1 MKSLLEREI
10 KLAPPQDLDLASL
23 GGERAGA
30 RTLGATYY
38 DTDGGDVVAAFDEL
52 EVELVDGGEEDLRR
66 LRAFS
71 RAPAPTCS
79 IPSSAEDVRTELL
92 GLGRTLGD
100 VRDQDVLIERLRNEA
115 EGLDEVDR
123 EQARRAE
130 ARAAWPDAWR
140 LLDRR
145 AKALG
150 A

>member
-52 EVELVDGGEEDLRR
+52 EVELVDGGEKDLRR
-66 LRAFS
+66 LRAF

-79 IPSSAEDVRTELL
+79 IPTRRTTCARSSWGWAARSATCATRTS
-92 GLGRTLGD
+92 
-100 VRDQDVLIERLRNEA
+100 
-115 EGLDEVDR
+115 
-123 EQARRAE
+123 
-130 ARAAWPDAWR
+130 
-140 LLDRR
+140 
-145 AKALG
+145 
-150 A
+150 